1 MSAISAMGA
10 LEEQTAQPVWPGR
23 HQPLPYAF
31 VAPEPD
37 PEGFLAY
44 WILNVPAASN
54 FRHRP
59 GSHWPTHRG
68 WAAVF
73 PAAPCEAT
81 GDFRC
86 GVVEGSNESELHFQ
100 YTFFGWVDPC
110 VGGAGGTSGPNER
123 WTIDGKTLGDYYV
136 LPSRVVV
143 PIGTEVTFTAVD
155 GDEQEVISTWEI
167 DNTEGVFPESFPP
180 EDPSASVTFGSNE
193 AKVYVVRGTKA
204 GASAPSDES
213 TVAFVDLQIVNKE
226 GAPTD
231 TLSVSMWENAFSLDG
246 NTIRFDQT
254 FINTDSRLFYV
265 RLLGLN
271 DVGDAVQATI
281 ATQHPQFGPPRG
293 LLLTRE
299 EGFHQSQSMIL
310 VSNGVDDTERHG
322 ASQQVISAGSNHDR
336 TILSRLGDSVHVTCN
351 PSGDNVLTRDAA
363 VPAKGTVYLR
373 ALVLVENGNQLIE
386 TRYVVEHL
394 YTARETFAQIGVNL
408 TWDIEFP
415 SVPSDV
421 ILSDDLPIFD
431 PNHPDK
437 YYVFSETKSLV
448 EQRGT
453 VPSTDDIDV
462 FYIRNGR
469 FDETQQ
475 YFLGVQIRPGIR
487 SAGGVHPS
495 DMGYSYNVFINA
507 RHKDDMGN
515 PVSVFRPFT
524 LAHELTHLLSDDGDH
539 SADSWNLMHKT
550 TSETKSLITDTKRLN
565 STQEEKIHEDVHV
578 K

>member
-1 MSAISAMGA
+1 MGA

-415 SVPSDV
+415 SVPAGVD
-421 ILSDDLPIFD
+421 FA
-431 PNHPDK
+431 
-437 YYVFSETKSLV
+437 
-448 EQRGT
+448 
-453 VPSTDDIDV
+453 DDIVLMDASDRLTGEVKRLVDQLKHDREIRDICV
-462 FYIRNGR
+462 FYVYNLRDPLTTNVLGTQTRRGR
-469 FDETQQ
+469 
-475 YFLGVQIRPGIR
+475 LH
-487 SAGGVHPS
+487 AG
-495 DMGYSYNVFINA
+495 DLDYADNVFL
-507 RHKDDMGN
+507 
-515 PVSVFRPFT
+515 SVKRRLGDGSYETLFRPFT
-524 LAHELTHLLSDDGDH
+524 LGHEFFHVLANDGDH
-539 SADSWNLMHKT
+539 RDGVSDPRTESWNLMFRT
-550 TSETKSLITDTKRLN
+550 TSPAKNDITNTKRLDAD
-565 STQEEKIHEDVHV
+565 QEP
-578 K
+578 